1 MITFN
6 NFILVVKDRF
16 YASNFYVIR
25 DVLGL
30 FNKNSHIS
38 SISGQQKVM
47 HKTQKLANKEKDRME
62 EKTNRAF
69 STYKC
74 LYCDGYHIGKNK
86 Y

>member
-16 YASNFYVIR
+16 FASHFYVIR

-30 FNKNSHIS
+30 FNRNSHIS
-38 SISGQQKVM
+38 SISGQKKVM
-47 HKTQKLANKEKDRME
+47 HKTKALANKEKDRME
-62 EKTNRAF
+62 NKTDKAF
-69 STYKC
+69 SSYKC
-74 LYCDGYHIGKNK
+74 LYCNGFHIGKNK